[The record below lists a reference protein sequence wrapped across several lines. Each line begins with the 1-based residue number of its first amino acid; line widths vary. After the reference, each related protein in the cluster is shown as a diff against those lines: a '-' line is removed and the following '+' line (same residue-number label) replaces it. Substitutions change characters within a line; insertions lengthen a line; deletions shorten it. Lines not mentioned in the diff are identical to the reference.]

1 MKKMTALLLAL
12 VLLLTVAACGQTP
25 PSSSAGDPSKNESSE
40 ESQASVSGE
49 SSGEQSG
56 SGETV
61 TLKILCKN
69 DYSSEIKTADWEKY
83 DVSQTFKGI
92 LADMGIQ
99 LELECIANDNFPNV
113 LNTRMAAGVDM
124 PDIVAVAFD
133 PTITSS
139 DVVDWGKNGL
149 IIPASKLMEEYDED
163 GSIAAFW
170 DKYAPGTR
178 GAQTAPD
185 GNLYWFAYLYN
196 SGSFDQDT
204 KEPLPGV
211 GYRLPSIRQDWVEA
225 AGETMKL
232 AYTPDELYDLLVKI
246 QEADPNGNGA
256 KDEIVNVKIDTF
268 YDNFARGFGLN
279 TSTLAYID
287 DDGKVQSNF
296 YDDRLLDYLEFMK
309 KLYDN
314 GMYDTAAFSG
324 DSFSSELI
332 TSNKAAVTY
341 NYASWGDYEKQI
353 AAEGVQY
360 TPFVLS
366 PDGDLG
372 KTWYAQGDAPGITF
386 NQYFVTSAC
395 QNPEAA
401 AKLFDFVYTEDY
413 AKLCTGIEGVTFEI
427 DEKGVLNSIDLG
439 TAPTEENELWDWR
452 HKYSGL
458 NGASIGLYAL
468 PHMAI
473 FPYYAQQVDPKS
485 DEYVQKKQTAI
496 KEFNANFDTCV
507 FQKNQ
512 SLAIST
518 DEESDKLS
526 EISEPLNTYA
536 AEMISDIILGQRDIS
551 TLPDGIAELESLG
564 LKDYME
570 IVQNRYDRALEAAK

>member
-1 MKKMTALLLAL
+1 MKRTTALLLTL
-12 VLLLTVAACGQTP
+12 VLLLTTAACSSGP
-25 PSSSAGDPSKNESSE
+25 SAPGSSSGGESASSKTEESSAV
-40 ESQASVSGE
+40 QGGE
-49 SSGEQSG
+49 P

-69 DYSSEIKTADWEKY
+69 DYSSEIKTADWEQY
-83 DVSQTFKGI
+83 DVSKTFMGI
-92 LADMGIQ
+92 LEELGIQ

-133 PTITSS
+133 PGITGS

-149 IIPASKLMEEYDED
+149 IIPASQLMEEYDED

-196 SGSFDQDT
+196 SGAFDSDT
-204 KEPLPGV
+204 REPLPSV
-211 GYRLPSIRQDWVEA
+211 SFRLPSIREDWVEA
-225 AGETMKL
+225 AGEKIKL
-232 AYTPDELYDLLVKI
+232 AYTPDELYELLVKI
-246 QEADPNGNGA
+246 QEADPNGTGA

-287 DDGKVQSNF
+287 SDGKVQSNF
-296 YDDRLLDYLEFMK
+296 YDDRLIQYLEFMK

-341 NYASWGDYEKQI
+341 NYATWGDYEKQM
-353 AAEGVQY
+353 AVEGAQY

-366 PDGDLG
+366 PDGDLQ
-372 KTWYAQGDAPGITF
+372 KAWYAQGDTPGITF

-395 QNPEAA
+395 EHPEAA

-413 AKLCTGIEGVTFEI
+413 AKLCAEVEGVTFEM
-427 DEKGVLNSIDLG
+427 DEKGVLSYIDLG
-439 TAPTEENELWDWR
+439 TPPTEEGELWDWR
-452 HKYSGL
+452 HKTMGL
-458 NGASIGLYAL
+458 SAASLGLYAL
-468 PHMAI
+468 PQMATI
-473 FPYYAQQVDPKS
+473 PVYTQQVNPNS
-485 DEYVQKKQTAI
+485 DGYIQKKQAAV
-496 KEFNANFDTCV
+496 KEFNASFDTCD
-507 FQKNQ
+507 FQANHN
-512 SLAIST
+512 LALAT
-518 DEESDKLS
+518 DEESDRLS

-551 TLPDGIAELESLG
+551 TLQEGIAELESLG
-564 LKDYME
+564 LKDYMQ
-570 IVQNRYDRALEAAK
+570 IVQDRYDRAQGAAD